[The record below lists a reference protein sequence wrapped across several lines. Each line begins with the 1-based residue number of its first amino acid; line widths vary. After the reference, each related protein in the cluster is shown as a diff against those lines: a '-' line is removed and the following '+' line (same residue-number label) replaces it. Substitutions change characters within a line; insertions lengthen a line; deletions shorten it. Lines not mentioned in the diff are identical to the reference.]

1 MNPELIQKTQ
11 KFLFASEEEMIEAKV
26 PANVRTR
33 ILRLRDLYTFWLNTP
48 ALGDKVIVAELRKRY
63 GVSLSTAYEDIRLIK
78 ICLGNLNQQ
87 TTDYYRW
94 VFLQRV
100 EEAFQMA
107 RLNNDAR
114 AFSAALAC
122 LGKYTK
128 LDKDESERPDYSAIT
143 PQSFEI
149 TADAEVAGF
158 KRIPNLEEKTRKLLE
173 KYSIE
178 VAKVD
183 EFQYEELPTKNENL

>member
-26 PANVRTR
+26 PSNVRTR
-33 ILRLRDLYTFWLNTP
+33 ILRLRDVYTFWLNTP
-48 ALGDKVIVAELRKRY
+48 SLGEKAIVAELRKRY
-63 GVSLSTAYEDIRLIK
+63 GVSLTTAYEDIRLIK

-107 RLNNDAR
+107 RNNNDAR

-128 LDKDESERPDYSAIT
+128 LDKEESERPDYSAIT

-149 TADAEVAGF
+149 TADAETAGF
-158 KRIPNLEEKTRKLLE
+158 KRIPNLEEKTKKLLE

-178 VAKVD
+178 IAKVD
-183 EFQYEELPTKNENL
+183 DFEYQELPNNEKS